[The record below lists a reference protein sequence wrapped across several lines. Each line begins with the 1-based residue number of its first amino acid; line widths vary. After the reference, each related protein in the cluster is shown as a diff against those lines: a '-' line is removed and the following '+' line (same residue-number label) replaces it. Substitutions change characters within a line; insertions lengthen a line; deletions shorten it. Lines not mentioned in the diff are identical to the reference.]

1 MQVEHG
7 TWIIIADGQK
17 YLALRNRGDADF
29 LHLEVVAHES
39 EHTPPAR
46 DLASDR
52 PGRRNDA
59 ARATPAGVQA
69 WGKSAMEQTDWHR
82 VAEGR
87 FVEALSQKLSA
98 WAQEGRFAKL
108 VLVADPQSLGALR
121 GGLAAG
127 VKALVLAEIAKDLTQ
142 MPLDRIE
149 AVIAGHQI

>member
-7 TWIIIADGQK
+7 TWIIVADGQK

-59 ARATPAGVQA
+59 ARATPGGVQA

-82 VAEGR
+82 VAEDR
-87 FVEALSQKLSA
+87 FVEALAQNLSA
-98 WAQEGRFAKL
+98 WAQEGRFRKL
-108 VLVADPQSLGALR
+108 VLFADPRTLGALR
-121 GGLAAG
+121 DVLEVG
-127 VKALVLAEIAKDLTQ
+127 VKALVQAQIAKDLTQ

-149 AVIAGHQI
+149 AVIAAHQV

>member
-7 TWIIIADGQK
+7 TWIIVADGQK

-29 LHLEVVAHES
+29 LHLEVIAHES

-59 ARATPAGVQA
+59 VRATARGVRA

-82 VAEGR
+82 VAEDR
-87 FVEALSQKLSA
+87 FAEALAQNLSA
-98 WAQEGRFAKL
+98 WAQEGRFRKL
-108 VLVADPQSLGALR
+108 VLIADPQTLGTLR
-121 GGLAAG
+121 DVLDAG
-127 VKALVLAEIAKDLTQ
+127 VRALVLVEIAKDLTQ

-149 AVIAGHQI
+149 TVIAGHQP